1 MLRFTQKE
9 SKGGREVQHSVY
21 LKPAVPSFDNARGLK
36 KKETLEGGGVGTC
49 LPAQFENL
57 PSF

>member
-1 MLRFTQKE
+1 M
-9 SKGGREVQHSVY
+9 QHSVY
-21 LKPAVPSFDNARGLK
+21 LKPAVPSFDNAHGLK